1 MLLANYTDK
10 SALRTSVA
18 FALSELTNLS
28 YTPRWKFYDLYLND
42 EYQGCYLLSEHK
54 KISDDRVNVG
64 DDGFLLE
71 VDQLSRVEEGD
82 VYFYTETMGIL
93 LNIKDSNDV
102 EYDTDEYEWIKSYM
116 TEAENALYG
125 ENFKDEEI
133 GYKKYFN
140 VESFADW
147 YVVNELAKN
156 NDAIFYSSCMMNVT
170 RAGVISMGPVWDFDI
185 AFGNCNY
192 NNSFSETGFWVKE
205 SNWISRLF
213 EDPYFVNLVI
223 ERFAVLKNNIGDIY
237 DLIDTYEVYLLNSQ
251 VANDNVWGTLGK
263 YVWPNF
269 VWYDTYPEEVAYM
282 KEWLATRLSWMENAL
297 NELKT
302 N

>member
-1 MLLANYTDK
+1 M
-10 SALRTSVA
+10 
-18 FALSELTNLS
+18 
-28 YTPRWKFYDLYLND
+28 
-42 EYQGCYLLSEHK
+42 
-54 KISDDRVNVG
+54 
-64 DDGFLLE
+64 E